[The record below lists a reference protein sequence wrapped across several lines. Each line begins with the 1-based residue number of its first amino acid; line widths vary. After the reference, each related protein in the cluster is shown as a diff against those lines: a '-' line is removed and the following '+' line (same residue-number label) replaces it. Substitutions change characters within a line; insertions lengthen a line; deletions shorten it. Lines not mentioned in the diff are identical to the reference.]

1 MSLSPVSCSSILL
14 VHSSRLEELIDGLTA
29 LVQYAAQLLAGPHQ
43 AQPSHHAIW
52 PSSCFLLCFPLSCH
66 SPALYQSGFASH
78 PSLDLSSPCPVTLS
92 SISHH
97 FPVTSS
103 LPHLS
108 PSSRLFLSILSPLH
122 PFLSHLLP
130 LGSDEGV
137 RSVVIN
143 ERLDW
148 DSVSVCACFGE
159 KVHLLFFCKLK
170 QAGTHADWCMFGCI
184 CVCVC

>member
-1 MSLSPVSCSSILL
+1 MLLCFSCPLSSLVPCLSLSKCRPVSCSSILL
-14 VHSSRLEELIDGLTA
+14 VHSSHLEELIDALTA
-29 LVQYAAQLLAGPHQ
+29 LVHYAAQLLAGP
-43 AQPSHHAIW
+43 AIT
-52 PSSCFLLCFPLSCH
+52 PCNLTPSCFLLRFPLSCH
-66 SPALYQSGFASH
+66 SPALHQSDFASH

-108 PSSRLFLSILSPLH
+108 PSSRLFLSIPSLFH

-137 RSVVIN
+137 RSVEIN
-143 ERLDW
+143 ERL
-148 DSVSVCACFGE
+148 A
-159 KVHLLFFCKLK
+159 
-170 QAGTHADWCMFGCI
+170 
-184 CVCVC
+184 